1 MRGSNWLGWL
11 GAVGVMLLSVFL
23 ITFFT
28 NFSPVKAPQ
37 MGDIPT
43 QNANKLVNELSFVSR
58 QFPNDPSLPPNIQE
72 YGVPGSHDFWFTN
85 ENKTPV
91 TFGLDRKNCTCSSV
105 EVFLV
110 QADWLKN
117 PEAKS
122 LAGGK
127 EPTAADLSKAS
138 GNPVLVKLES
148 SIQSTALEN
157 SDGVKISVPAGG
169 IGWIRLRFKNDK
181 MGPINLFANFW
192 LDQVDSGV
200 FNRLDIR
207 NDVAPMFVATPG
219 EARVGLLSKQKP
231 VGTST
236 VIAFSGTRKKLNLV
250 AESKV
255 KKSGSDIIQVSPPVQ
270 LTPAELAD
278 VTSRMKVIATV
289 GYRFEVRAS
298 LPAEGDTQTEFGPFL
313 RPFRIQCPDL
323 PENDPMRSVGFNVS
337 GAIESDVRVLGA
349 NPEGIVDINNF
360 PWDAGKKARIRI
372 ETSNPEVKL
381 EIDNA
386 RTAPFLK
393 IRQVGEPEK
402 LRGGASAYDYE
413 IEVPS
418 RKMRGAFPRE
428 ETDPG
433 IRDSAFYIRSV
444 GSKNKLI
451 RVPVMGRADE

>member
-11 GAVGVMLLSVFL
+11 GAVGVMLVSIFL

-37 MGDIPT
+37 VGDLPQT
-43 QNANKLVNELSFVSR
+43 HGNTLVNELSFVFR
-58 QFPNDPSLPPNIQE
+58 QYPKDPGLPPNIQE
-72 YGVPGSHDFWFTN
+72 FGVPGFQDFWFTN
-85 ENKTPV
+85 ENKSQV

-110 QADWLKN
+110 PADWLQK
-117 PEAKS
+117 PEAKA

-127 EPTAADLSKAS
+127 EPTASDLSNLKENATLAALEAS
-138 GNPVLVKLES
+138 LK
-148 SIQSTALEN
+148 STSLEN
-157 SDGVKISVPAGG
+157 SDGVKIQVPPGG
-169 IGWIRLRFKNDK
+169 IGWIRLRFRNDK
-181 MGPINLFANFW
+181 LGPILLSANFW
-192 LDQVDSGV
+192 LEKNDSGV

-207 NDVAPMFVATPG
+207 NDVAPMFVATPS

-255 KKSGSDIIQVSPPVQ
+255 KYAKGDIIQIAPPVQ
-270 LTPAELAD
+270 LTPDEIKDFSA
-278 VTSRMKVIATV
+278 RMRVIVSVA
-289 GYRFEVRAS
+289 YKFEVRAT
-298 LPAEGDTQTEFGPFL
+298 LPREEDTQTEFGPFL
-313 RPFRIQCPDL
+313 RPFRLYSPDL
-323 PENDPMRSVGFNVS
+323 AENDPMRSVAFNVS

-360 PWDAGKKARIRI
+360 PWDAGKKAKIRI
-372 ETSNPEVKL
+372 ETSNPDVKL
-381 EIDNA
+381 EIDQT

-393 IRQVGEPEK
+393 IRQMGEPEK
-402 LRGGASAYDYE
+402 LRRGGSAYDFE

-418 RKMRGAFPRE
+418 RRMRGAFPRE
-428 ETDPG
+428 ENDPG

>member
-28 NFSPVKAPQ
+28 NFSPVKVPQ
-37 MGDIPT
+37 ATDIPQ
-43 QNANKLVNELSFVSR
+43 QNANQLVNELSFVFR

-72 YGVPGSHDFWFTN
+72 YGVPGFQDFWFTN
-85 ENKTPV
+85 ENKSPV
-91 TFGLDRKNCTCSSV
+91 IFGLDRKNCTCSSV

-110 QADWLKN
+110 PADWLQKV
-117 PEAKS
+117 EAKS
-122 LAGGK
+122 LGGGK
-127 EPTAADLSKAS
+127 EPTASDLSKAK
-138 GNPVLVKLES
+138 GNATLASLEA
-148 SIQSTALEN
+148 SIKSTALEN
-157 SDGVKISVPAGG
+157 SDGVKITVPPGG
-169 IGWIRLRFKNDK
+169 IGWVRLRFRNDK

-192 LDQVDSGV
+192 LEKVDSGV

-255 KKSGSDIIQVSPPVQ
+255 KVTKGDIIQVAPPVQ

-278 VTSRMKVIATV
+278 LSSRMKVIAAV
-289 GYRFEVRAS
+289 GYRFEVRAN
-298 LPAEGDTQTEFGPFL
+298 LPKEGDTQTEFGPFL
-313 RPFRIQCPDL
+313 RPFRIYCPDL
-323 PENDPMRSVGFNVS
+323 AENDPMRSVGFNVS

-360 PWDAGKKARIRI
+360 PWDAGKKTLVRI
-372 ETSNPEVKL
+372 ETSNPDVKL
-381 EIDNA
+381 EIDQA
-386 RTAPFLK
+386 RTSPFLK
-393 IRQVGEPEK
+393 LKQVGEPEK
-402 LRGGASAYDYE
+402 LRRGGSAYDYE

-444 GSKNKLI
+444 GSNSKLI

>member
-11 GAVGVMLLSVFL
+11 GAVGVMLVSVFL

-37 MGDIPT
+37 ISEPSQAKPGL
-43 QNANKLVNELSFVSR
+43 LVNELSFVTR

-72 YGVPGSHDFWFTN
+72 YSVPGFLDFWFSN
-85 ENKTPV
+85 DNKVPV

-110 QADWLKN
+110 PNDWLQK
-117 PEAKS
+117 PEAKA

-127 EPTAADLSKAS
+127 EPTASDLSKAN
-138 GNPVLVKLES
+138 GNAALALLETKLT
-148 SIQSTALEN
+148 STAMEN
-157 SDGVKISVPAGG
+157 SDGVKVVVPPGG
-169 IGWIRLRFKNDK
+169 IGWVRLRFRNDK

-192 LDQVDSGV
+192 LEQVDSGV
-200 FNRLDIR
+200 FSRLDIR

-250 AESKV
+250 AESKTKV
-255 KKSGSDIIQVSPPVQ
+255 AKNDIIQVSPAVQ
-270 LTPAELAD
+270 LTPAEVAD
-278 VTSRMKVIATV
+278 LSNRMKVIASV
-289 GYRFEVRAS
+289 AYRFEVRAT
-298 LPAEGDTQTEFGPFL
+298 LPSEGDTQTEFGPFL
-313 RPFRIQCPDL
+313 RPFRIVCPDL
-323 PENDPMRSVGFNVS
+323 AENDPMRSVGFNVS
-337 GAIESDVRVLGA
+337 GAIESDLRILGA
-349 NPEGIVDINNF
+349 NPEGIIDINSF
-360 PWDAGKKARIRI
+360 PWDAGKKAMVRI
-372 ETSNPEVKL
+372 ETSNPDVKL
-381 EIDNA
+381 EIDQA

-393 IRQVGEPEK
+393 LRLVGEPEK
-402 LRGGASAYDYE
+402 LRRGGSGYDYE

-418 RKMRGAFPRE
+418 RKIRGAFPRE
-428 ETDPG
+428 ENDPA